1 MSEYP
6 RGRFCW
12 MDLMTSDPEAAEGF
26 YAKVAGWG
34 TDIWEGGEMPY
45 KMFTNS
51 GDALG
56 GVMTLPEEAKKMGAP
71 PHWIAYVAVPDTDAT
86 VARAKEL
93 GAQVYVEP
101 TDIPSVGKF
110 AVLADP
116 QGATFAVF
124 TSEEAPPGGDEPP
137 KTGEFSWHELAT
149 TDHEAAFDFYTD
161 LFGWQKSD
169 VMDMGEAGTYQ
180 MYSRGSFPLGGMYNK
195 PAEMPAPPHWLH
207 YIMVD
212 DVNQA
217 VETVKEL
224 GGQILNGPMEVPGG
238 DLVAQCLDPQGA
250 VFAVHSTSGG
260 Q

>member
-1 MSEYP
+1 
-6 RGRFCW
+6 

-26 YAKVAGWG
+26 YTKIAGWG
-34 TDIWEGGEMPY
+34 TEVWEGGEMPY

-56 GVMTLPEEAKKMGAP
+56 GVMKLPEEAKKMGAP

-86 VARAKEL
+86 VARAQEL
-93 GAQVYVEP
+93 GAQTYVEP

-124 TSEEAPPGGDEPP
+124 TSAEPPPGSDEPP
-137 KTGEFSWHELAT
+137 KKGEFSWHELAT
-149 TDHEAAFDFYTD
+149 TDYEAAFDFYTD
-161 LFGWQKSD
+161 LFGWQKTD
-169 VMDMGEAGTYQ
+169 AMDMGEAGIYQ
-180 MYSRGSFPLGGMYNK
+180 MYGRGSHPLGGMYNK

-207 YIMVD
+207 YFMID
-212 DVNQA
+212 DVNKS

-238 DLVAQCLDPQGA
+238 DLIAQCLDPQGA
-250 VFAVHSTSGG
+250 AFAIHSLASG